1 LDINYTADLSFTS
14 IDLSMEKAH
23 SDVGTEYSISQLS
36 KEFDITTR
44 SIRHY
49 EDIGLLSPARRG
61 QTRIYRQADRTRLRL
76 ILRGKRLGLS
86 LEDSRE
92 IIDMYEPGKTNID
105 QLKKLIDAIQVQR
118 DKLNQQLNDISK
130 LLKDLNQA
138 EADCIDAL
146 KTNGRQ

>member
-1 LDINYTADLSFTS
+1 MDKTQSDS
-14 IDLSMEKAH
+14 II
-23 SDVGTEYSISQLS
+23 EYSISKLS

-61 QTRIYRQADRTRLRL
+61 QTRIYSQEDRTRLRL

-105 QLKKLIDAIQVQR
+105 QLKKLIDAIQLQR
-118 DKLNQQLNDISK
+118 HKLNQQLDDISK

-146 KTNGRQ
+146 KTNGSQ

>member
-1 LDINYTADLSFTS
+1 MAKKAGLDSS
-14 IDLSMEKAH
+14 
-23 SDVGTEYSISQLS
+23 SDISAEYSISQLS
-36 KEFDITTR
+36 KEFDVTTR
-44 SIRHY
+44 SLRHY
-49 EDIGLLSPARRG
+49 EDIGLLCPTRRG
-61 QTRIYRQADRTRLRL
+61 QTRIYSQADRTRLRL

-105 QLKKLIDAIQVQR
+105 QLKKLIDAIQLQR
-118 DKLNQQLNDISK
+118 HKLNQQLDDISK

-146 KTNGRQ
+146 KTNGSQ

>member
-1 LDINYTADLSFTS
+1 
-14 IDLSMEKAH
+14 MEKAH
-23 SDVGTEYSISQLS
+23 SDIGTEYSISQLS

-61 QTRIYRQADRTRLRL
+61 QTRIYSQADRTRLRL

-118 DKLNQQLNDISK
+118 GKLNQQLNDISK